1 MIVRIDDEVCSN
13 HNVTKEEMLVL
24 GAIQYGTSD
33 VYQSLIDKGCI
44 TSANRSLFELDK
56 KYTITHKGINLFS
69 DVVLESDKPTESSQD
84 RIANLANKL
93 RGIYPEGKMQG
104 TSYYYRGN
112 TPDIKKKLVTFFK
125 RYGDEYTDEQILEA
139 TRNYVSSF
147 NGNYLYL
154 RLLKYF
160 IWKDENRDGE
170 VIQVSQLAEWIEN
183 SDQNNPHNYDW
194 TTSIN

>member
-1 MIVRIDDEVCSN
+1 MIVRIDDEVCSS
-13 HNVTKEEMLVL
+13 HNVTKEEILVL

-33 VYQSLIDKGCI
+33 VYQSLVRQGYI
-44 TSANRSLFELDK
+44 TSANGSMLELDK
-56 KYTITHKGINLFS
+56 KYTITHKGISLFS
-69 DVVLESDKPTESSQD
+69 DVILESDRPTQSAQD
-84 RIANLANKL
+84 RVANLALKL
-93 RGIYPEGKMQG
+93 REMYPEGKMQG

-112 TPDIKKKLVTFFK
+112 TPDIKKKLVSFFK

-139 TRNYVSSF
+139 TRNYIASF

-170 VIQVSQLAEWIEN
+170 VVQVSQLAEWIEN
-183 SDQNNPHNYDW
+183 SNQVNPHNYDW
-194 TTSIN
+194 TSSVN

>member
-1 MIVRIDDEVCSN
+1 MIVRIDDEICSN
-13 HNVTKEEMLVL
+13 HNVTKEEILVL

-33 VYQSLIDKGCI
+33 VYQNLVSRGYI
-44 TSANRSLFELDK
+44 TSANGSMLELDK
-56 KYTITHKGINLFS
+56 KYTITHKGMNVFS
-69 DVVLESDKPTESSQD
+69 DVILESDRPTQSAQD
-84 RIANLANKL
+84 RIANLAIKL
-93 RGIYPEGKMQG
+93 REMYPEGKMQG

-112 TPDIKKKLVTFFK
+112 TPDIKKKLVSFFK

-139 TRNYVSSF
+139 TRNYIASF

-170 VIQVSQLAEWIEN
+170 VVQVSQLAEWIEN
-183 SDQNNPHNYDW
+183 SDQTNPYNYDW
-194 TTSIN
+194 TSTVN

>member
-1 MIVRIDDEVCSN
+1 MIVRIDDKVCSN
-13 HNVTKEEMLVL
+13 HNVTKEEILVL

-33 VYQSLIDKGCI
+33 VYQNLVSRGYI
-44 TSANRSLFELDK
+44 TSANGSMLELDK
-56 KYTITHKGINLFS
+56 KYTITHKGMNIFS
-69 DVVLESDKPTESSQD
+69 DVILESDRPTQSAQD
-84 RIANLANKL
+84 RIANLASKL
-93 RGIYPEGKMQG
+93 REMYPEGKMQG

-112 TPDIKKKLVTFFK
+112 TPDIKKKLVSFFK

-139 TRNYVSSF
+139 TRNYIASF

-170 VIQVSQLAEWIEN
+170 VVQVSQLAEWIEN
-183 SDQNNPHNYDW
+183 SDQTNPHNYDW
-194 TTSIN
+194 TSSIN